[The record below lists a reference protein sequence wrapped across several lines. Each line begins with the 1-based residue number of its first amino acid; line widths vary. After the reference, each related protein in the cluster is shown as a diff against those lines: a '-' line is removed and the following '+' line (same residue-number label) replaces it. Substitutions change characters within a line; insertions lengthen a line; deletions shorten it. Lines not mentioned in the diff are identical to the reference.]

1 MGWFHR
7 ERVGFTE
14 FAEANQASLRRTAY
28 LLCGDWHLAEDLAQ
42 TALEKVYVAWP
53 KIERQEHP
61 EAYAKRVLVNAFLDR
76 RRRRS
81 STEMTGIDAEALART
96 PAPVQ
101 GDPELRLT
109 LVEALHTLEPRERAL
124 LVLRYW
130 EDLSVE
136 ETARQLGMGAS
147 AVKTGSMRAL
157 ARLRERV
164 PELAGALETGARR

>member
-7 ERVGFTE
+7 ERIGFAE
-14 FAEANQASLRRTAY
+14 FAEANQSVLRRTAY

-53 KIERQEHP
+53 KLERQEYP
-61 EAYAKRVLVNAFLDR
+61 EAYAKRVLVNAFLDG

-81 STEMTGIDAEALART
+81 SGEMTGMDADALART
-96 PAPVQ
+96 PAPAH

-109 LVEALHTLEPRERAL
+109 LVDALHTLEPRDRAL

-136 ETARQLGMGAS
+136 ETARRLGMGVS
-147 AVKTGSMRAL
+147 AVKTGAMRAL

-164 PELAGALETGARR
+164 PELTRKAAAEGRP